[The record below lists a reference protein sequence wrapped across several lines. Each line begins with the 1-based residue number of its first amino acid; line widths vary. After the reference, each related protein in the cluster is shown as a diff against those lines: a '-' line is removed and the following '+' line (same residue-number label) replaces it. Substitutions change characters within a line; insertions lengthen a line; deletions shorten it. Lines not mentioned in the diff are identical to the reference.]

1 MRAKIKM
8 QDYLK
13 GKIMSLKEQ
22 LVEEMKQAMKSGDKV
37 RLEVIRYLRSIIQN
51 YEIDHGEQEDEGVQR
66 LVAQQV
72 KQSKEA
78 IAEFKKGERQDLV
91 DAEEAKLAVLM
102 EYLPAQQSD
111 EELEQVVRKV
121 IADTGADQPGPII
134 GQVMAKVKGQADGGR
149 VAQLVNQILHEN

>member
-1 MRAKIKM
+1 
-8 QDYLK
+8 
-13 GKIMSLKEQ
+13 MSLKEQ

-121 IADTGADQPGPII
+121 IADIGADQPGPII

>member
-1 MRAKIKM
+1 
-8 QDYLK
+8 
-13 GKIMSLKEQ
+13 MSLKEQ